1 MLFEEDTSLLFR
13 TSSRK
18 VIVRKDCR
26 TRRRSPSWKQY
37 SAFGDDPALIASE
50 TAPPGKKWIMKFG
63 GIYWIEFFNR
73 TSFSGD
79 GERSGMKM
87 VVFLW
92 RAIVGSSP
100 NSSDWKKKE
109 RVRWRA
115 VLSRVTIRY
124 LYHVQKRV
132 PVFLFDYFGDLL
144 LALDRY
150 NFKLL
155 SLIFFRLFPKNSYSY
170 SNCFLIS
177 VQVA

>member
-26 TRRRSPSWKQY
+26 TRRRSLSWKQY

-100 NSSDWKKKE
+100 NSSDWKRKE

-115 VLSRVTIRY
+115 LYWVGLQYGTSTMFKNVCQSFSSITLEICCSRWIATISSYFLWFFFGYFQKTVT
-124 LYHVQKRV
+124 VTV
-132 PVFLFDYFGDLL
+132 TVF
-144 LALDRY
+144 
-150 NFKLL
+150 
-155 SLIFFRLFPKNSYSY
+155 
-170 SNCFLIS
+170 
-177 VQVA
+177 